1 MDGSTECNGLDRIYR
16 ERKMWKDCWFVS
28 CNKVLLSSI
37 VFRAGLERKYI
48 AAAALGGGGGGG
60 KRVWL
65 LLLLWGK
72 RGWLLLLLLCGKH
85 VRQLLLKCRLLL
97 TVFAF

>member
-60 KRVWL
+60 GGGGVNVY
-65 LLLLWGK
+65 GCCCCS
-72 RGWLLLLLLCGKH
+72 GVNVDGCCCCCS
-85 VRQLLLKCRLLL
+85 V
-97 TVFAF
+97 VSM